1 MNHWIRLF
9 ALLLISVLIAGC
21 GSAPPAATP
30 TEAPAAPAPTATDT
44 PAAAAPT
51 RTPEALAS
59 APTSTPAAPTADEP
73 PPLRIVTSFQ
83 IDSLNPIDDGFW
95 MPEFGVGELMMQ
107 FRADGQHYPWLLE
120 SIDQID
126 DTTWELRLR
135 EGITFQNGAPLT
147 ADVLAALINRQMEL
161 SSSAQSNFAAGTSAE
176 ATGDL
181 VVTLDTVE
189 PNTGVIPALADEAV
203 FPVYDVATVE
213 AAGENYDQLIGAG
226 IYTGPYSVV
235 SLDDQEM
242 VLERYENYWQGRPAL
257 PGVSV
262 RFVTDPQARILAV
275 QNDEADIALYP
286 PTAAKPVVDAQEGI
300 YFNYGTPSTGG
311 FRMVLNIQE
320 PPFNDMA
327 VRQAIIRAINYDE
340 LANDVMDGVF
350 GVATGY
356 YPPFFPF
363 AVKNQATDV
372 ATAQQLLDEA
382 GWTPGADGVRAK
394 DGTPLE
400 VVLLIYPQQPDL
412 VPISEAIQAQLAEL
426 GFAVEIRSVDNI
438 NDALTS
444 ADEPWDA
451 GLVSAGSVTFGGAP
465 EPVLRRYFATG
476 GDRNYADYS
485 NPRIDALTK
494 ELSQTFDPQRRQEIL
509 TELQRMKIEE
519 EPYQFFVNF
528 HTGRVIVNE
537 RYRDYQPGFALYH
550 VSYQTRPTE

>member
-1 MNHWIRLF
+1 LFRLF
-9 ALLLISVLIAGC
+9 EKDEHEGEDRMRMRWYGLMLVGLLVLLAAC
-21 GSAPPAATP
+21 GT
-30 TEAPAAPAPTATDT
+30 APAAEPEAATADDT
-44 PAAAAPT
+44 EPAADQAAV
-51 RTPEALAS
+51 
-59 APTSTPAAPTADEP
+59 PAAADEP

-83 IDSLNPIDDGFW
+83 IASLNPIDDGFW

-120 SIDQID
+120 SIEQID

-135 EGITFQNGAPLT
+135 DGITFQNGSPLT
-147 ADVLAALINRQMEL
+147 AEALAALINRQMEL
-161 SSSAQSNFAAGTSAE
+161 SASAQSNFAEGTT
-176 ATGDL
+176 ATASGDL

-189 PNTGVIPALADEAV
+189 PNTGVIPALSDEAV
-203 FPVYDVATVE
+203 FPVYDVATVA
-213 AAGENYDQLIGAG
+213 AAGEQYDQLIGAG

-242 VLERYENYWQGRPAL
+242 MLERYEDYWQGQPAL

-300 YFNYGTPSTGG
+300 SFNYGTPSTGG

-320 PPFNDMA
+320 PPFDDMA
-327 VRQAIIRAINYDE
+327 VRQAIIRAINYEE

-356 YPPFFPF
+356 YPPFFSF
-363 AVKNQATDV
+363 AVQNQTTDV

-382 GWTPGADGVRAK
+382 GWTPDANGVREK
-394 DGTPLE
+394 DGTPLN
-400 VVLLIYPQQPDL
+400 VILLIYPQQPDL
-412 VPISEAIQAQLAEL
+412 VPISEAIQAQLGDL
-426 GFAVEIRSVDNI
+426 GFAVEIRSVDSI
-438 NDALTS
+438 NDAMTGG
-444 ADEPWDA
+444 DEPWNA

-465 EPVLRRYFATG
+465 EPVLRRYFVTG
-476 GDRNYADYS
+476 GDRNYAS
-485 NPRIDALTK
+485 FSHPQIDALTE
-494 ELSQTFDPQRRQEIL
+494 ELSQTFDEQRRQEIL
-509 TELQRMKIEE
+509 AELQRIKIEE

-550 VSYQTRPTE
+550 VSYETRPTE

>member
-1 MNHWIRLF
+1 MNHWPRLLVLTVIA
-9 ALLLISVLIAGC
+9 ALMAGC
-21 GSAPPAATP
+21 GSAPPAAAP
-30 TEAPAAPAPTATDT
+30 TEAPAAPTATD
-44 PAAAAPT
+44 AATPT
-51 RTPEALAS
+51 RVPD
-59 APTSTPAAPTADEP
+59 APTSTPAAAVADEP

-83 IDSLNPIDDGFW
+83 IASLDPIEEGFW
-95 MPEFGVGELMMQ
+95 MPEFGVAELMMQ

-120 SIDQID
+120 SIEQID
-126 DTTWELRLR
+126 DTTWELRVR
-135 EGITFQNGAPLT
+135 EGITFQNGNPLT
-147 ADVLAALINRQMEL
+147 AGGLAALINRQMEL

-176 ATGDL
+176 ATDDG
-181 VVTLDTVE
+181 VVLLNTVE

-203 FPVYDVATVE
+203 FPVYDVVAVE

-226 IYTGPYSVV
+226 IYTGPYSIV

-242 VLERYENYWQGRPAL
+242 GLERYENYWQGRPAL

-327 VRQAIIRAINYDE
+327 VRQAVIRAINYEE
-340 LANDVMDGVF
+340 LANDVMDGVL

-363 AVKNQATDV
+363 AVQNQATDV

-394 DGTPLE
+394 DDTPLE
-400 VVLLIYPQQPDL
+400 VILLIYPQQPDL

-426 GFAVEIRSVDNI
+426 GFAVEIRSVDSI

-465 EPVLRRYFATG
+465 EPVLRRYFVTG
-476 GDRNYADYS
+476 GDRNYAGYS
-485 NPRIDALTK
+485 NLQVDALTE

-509 TELQRMKIEE
+509 TELQRIKIEE

-550 VSYQTRPTE
+550 VSYETRPTQ

>member
-1 MNHWIRLF
+1 MMKGTTTMNHWPRLLVLTVIA
-9 ALLLISVLIAGC
+9 ALMAGC
-21 GSAPPAATP
+21 GSAPPAAAP
-30 TEAPAAPAPTATDT
+30 TEAPAAPTATD
-44 PAAAAPT
+44 AATPT
-51 RTPEALAS
+51 RVPD
-59 APTSTPAAPTADEP
+59 APTSTPAAAVADEP

-83 IDSLNPIDDGFW
+83 IASLDPIEEGFW
-95 MPEFGVGELMMQ
+95 MPEFGVAELMMQ

-120 SIDQID
+120 SIEQID
-126 DTTWELRLR
+126 DTTWELRVR
-135 EGITFQNGAPLT
+135 EGITFQNGNPLT
-147 ADVLAALINRQMEL
+147 AGGLAALINRQMEL

-176 ATGDL
+176 ATDDG
-181 VVTLDTVE
+181 VVLLNTVE

-203 FPVYDVATVE
+203 FPVYDVVAVE

-226 IYTGPYSVV
+226 IYTGPYSIV

-242 VLERYENYWQGRPAL
+242 GLERYENYWQGRPAL

-327 VRQAIIRAINYDE
+327 VRQAVIRAINYEE
-340 LANDVMDGVF
+340 LANDVMDGVL

-363 AVKNQATDV
+363 AVQNQATDV

-394 DGTPLE
+394 DDTPLE
-400 VVLLIYPQQPDL
+400 VILLIYPQQPDL

-426 GFAVEIRSVDNI
+426 GFAVEIRSVDSI

-465 EPVLRRYFATG
+465 EPVLRRYFVTG
-476 GDRNYADYS
+476 GDRNYAGYS
-485 NPRIDALTK
+485 NLQVDALTE

-509 TELQRMKIEE
+509 TELQRIKIEE

-550 VSYQTRPTE
+550 VSYETRPTQ

>member
-1 MNHWIRLF
+1 MKFPIRLF
-9 ALLLISVLIAGC
+9 ALLFVLALIAGC
-21 GSAPPAATP
+21 GGAPPASAPTATNAPAAEAP
-30 TEAPAAPAPTATDT
+30 TSAPASEPTIAPAAPV
-44 PAAAAPT
+44 
-51 RTPEALAS
+51 
-59 APTSTPAAPTADEP
+59 ADEP

-83 IDSLNPIDDGFW
+83 IASLDPIEEGFW
-95 MPEFGVGELMMQ
+95 MPEFGVGELLMQ
-107 FRADGQHYPWLLE
+107 FRADGQYYPWLLE
-120 SIDQID
+120 SIEQVD

-135 EGITFQNGAPLT
+135 DGITFQNGAPLT
-147 ADVLAALINRQMEL
+147 GEALAALINRQMEL
-161 SSSAQSNFAAGTSAE
+161 SSSAQSNFAVGASAE
-176 ATGDL
+176 VAGDL
-181 VVTLDTVE
+181 IVMLDTVE
-189 PNTGVIPALADEAV
+189 PNTAVIPALADEAV
-203 FPVYDVATVE
+203 FPVYDVTTVD

-226 IYTGPYSVV
+226 IYTGPYSVM
-235 SLDDQEM
+235 SLNDQEM
-242 VLERYENYWQGRPAL
+242 VLARYENYWRGRPAL

-327 VRQAIIRAINYDE
+327 VRQAIIRAIDYEE

-363 AVKNQATDV
+363 AIQNQATDV
-372 ATAQQLLDEA
+372 ATAQQFLDEA
-382 GWTPGADGVRAK
+382 GWTLGADGVRVK
-394 DGTPLE
+394 DGTPLA
-400 VVLLIYPQQPDL
+400 VILLIYPQQPDL
-412 VPISEAIQAQLAEL
+412 TPISEAIQAQLAEL
-426 GFAVEIRSVDNI
+426 GFAVEIRSVDSI

-444 ADEPWDA
+444 GDEPWDA

-465 EPVLRRYFATG
+465 EPVLRRYFVTG
-476 GDRNYADYS
+476 GDRNYAGFS
-485 NPRIDALTK
+485 NPQIDTLTA
-494 ELSQTFDPQRRQEIL
+494 ELSQTFDTPRRQEIL
-509 TELQRMKIEE
+509 AELQRIKIEQ

-528 HTGRVIVNE
+528 HTGRVVVNE

-550 VSYQTRPTE
+550 VSYETRPTE

>member
-1 MNHWIRLF
+1 MKMRWYG
-9 ALLLISVLIAGC
+9 LLLVGLLVLLAAC
-21 GSAPPAATP
+21 GT
-30 TEAPAAPAPTATDT
+30 APAAEPEAATADDT
-44 PAAAAPT
+44 EPAADQAAV
-51 RTPEALAS
+51 
-59 APTSTPAAPTADEP
+59 PAAADEP

-83 IDSLNPIDDGFW
+83 IASLNPIDDGFW

-120 SIDQID
+120 SIEQID

-135 EGITFQNGAPLT
+135 DGITFQNGSPLT
-147 ADVLAALINRQMEL
+147 AEALAALINRQMEL
-161 SSSAQSNFAAGTSAE
+161 SASAQSNFAEGTT
-176 ATGDL
+176 ATASGDL

-189 PNTGVIPALADEAV
+189 PNTGVIPALSDEAV
-203 FPVYDVATVE
+203 FPVYDVATVA
-213 AAGENYDQLIGAG
+213 AAGEQYDQLIGAG

-242 VLERYENYWQGRPAL
+242 MLERYEDYWQGQPAL

-300 YFNYGTPSTGG
+300 SFNYGTPSTGG

-320 PPFNDMA
+320 PPFDDMA
-327 VRQAIIRAINYDE
+327 VRQAIIRAINYEE

-356 YPPFFPF
+356 YPPFFSF
-363 AVKNQATDV
+363 AVQNQTTDV

-382 GWTPGADGVRAK
+382 GWTPDANGVREK
-394 DGTPLE
+394 DGTPLN
-400 VVLLIYPQQPDL
+400 VILLIYPQQPDL
-412 VPISEAIQAQLAEL
+412 VPISEAIQAQLGDL
-426 GFAVEIRSVDNI
+426 GFAVEIRSVDSI
-438 NDALTS
+438 NDAMTGG
-444 ADEPWDA
+444 DEPWNA

-465 EPVLRRYFATG
+465 EPVLRRYFVTG
-476 GDRNYADYS
+476 GDRNYAS
-485 NPRIDALTK
+485 FSHPQIDALTE
-494 ELSQTFDPQRRQEIL
+494 ELSQTFDEQRRQEIL
-509 TELQRMKIEE
+509 AELQRIKIEE

-550 VSYQTRPTE
+550 VSYETRPTE